1 MKYKWNAILLA
12 ALLCTGLGGSSGRN
26 AGGKRFCNG
35 GPGSAGSQPDGGAKY
50 GADGSREGSENVQL
64 STRYV

>member
-1 MKYKWNAILLA
+1 MERDSLGG
-12 ALLCTGLGGSSGRN
+12 ALVYRPGLGGSSGRN